1 VNERTHLEHPENRLG
16 KAIRHKWRCGLLVWT
31 LLVLLASGCGA
42 GAPATAPPQP
52 PAERLV
58 EAATPTPAPVEEPA
72 SGEELPALLAHLHAL
87 GHASFRLDGPP
98 TIYFDPTSAGSKA
111 LPADLILI
119 SHEHNDHYHPA
130 TLKQIST
137 PQTVILTNERVGA
150 KLAGV
155 QGVEGEVRV
164 MQAGDV
170 ETLGEVEIE
179 AVPAY
184 NLTTSYHPREA
195 GGLGFVVT
203 WGGERLY
210 FAGDTDH
217 IPEMAEIECDV
228 ALLPI
233 GGKYT
238 MDVEEAA
245 QAAATIGPRVA
256 VPMHER
262 SADPEQFRSL
272 CDCTVVLLEP

>member
-1 VNERTHLEHPENRLG
+1 LWAG
-16 KAIRHKWRCGLLVWT
+16 AIS
-31 LLVLLASGCGA
+31 LLALVALLMSGCA
-42 GAPATAPPQP
+42 APT
-52 PAERLV
+52 
-58 EAATPTPAPVEEPA
+58 EAAVVTSVP
-72 SGEELPALLAHLHAL
+72 SGGGTSDADLPALLSELHAL

-98 TIYFDPTSAGSKA
+98 TVYFDPTSAGSEA
-111 LPADLILI
+111 PPADVILI
-119 SHEHNDHYHPA
+119 SHEHRDHYHPA
-130 TLKQIST
+130 TLTQIST
-137 PQTVILTNERVGA
+137 PQTVILTNERVA
-150 KLAGV
+150 AELASA

-184 NLTTSYHPREA
+184 NLSTSYHPREA
-195 GGLGFVVT
+195 GGLGFVVA

-210 FAGDTDH
+210 FAGDTDR
-217 IPEMAEIECDV
+217 IPEMADIDCDV

-238 MDVEEAA
+238 MDVKEAA
-245 QAAATIGPRVA
+245 QATADIAPRVA
-256 VPMHER
+256 VPMHAR
-262 SADPEQFRSL
+262 SADPERFRSL

>member
-1 VNERTHLEHPENRLG
+1 MSKPIGFKWFRL
-16 KAIRHKWRCGLLVWT
+16 
-31 LLVLLASGCGA
+31 LLAGLFFAFLSSGCRV
-42 GAPATAPPQP
+42 GAPA
-52 PAERLV
+52 
-58 EAATPTPAPVEEPA
+58 AATPTLSPVEEPA
-72 SGEELPALLAHLHAL
+72 VEAELPALLDHLHAL

-98 TIYFDPTSAGSKA
+98 TIYFDPTSAGSDA
-111 LPADLILI
+111 PPADLILI
-119 SHEHNDHYHPA
+119 SHEHSDHYAPA

-137 PQTVILTNERVGA
+137 AQTVILTNERVAAELTGA
-150 KLAGV
+150 
-155 QGVEGEVRV
+155 QVEGKVRV
-164 MQAGDV
+164 MQAGDK
-170 ETLGEVEIE
+170 ETLGAGSSGATAVE

-184 NLTTSYHPREA
+184 NLTKSFHPREA

-233 GGKYT
+233 GGHYT

-245 QAAATIGPRVA
+245 QAAAAIAPRVA

-272 CDCTVVLLEP
+272 CDCTVILLGP